1 MTANQPIQHSH
12 YTQVNASRKFP
23 VDILIDGLRT
33 PQNIGMCLRLSEAFG
48 VQNVFLH
55 KSSPDPSNRSVK
67 KSAREAE
74 KKLEL
79 RYFENVI
86 SQIHERQEKGFSI
99 ISLELTDKSKSID
112 TYRFSTDKPIC
123 LVIGSERNGIQQEIL
138 NLSDEILSIDM
149 FGSNSSLNVATSL
162 SIALYE
168 ITKQLR

>member
-1 MTANQPIQHSH
+1 MTPNQPTQHSH
-12 YTQVNASRKFP
+12 YTQVNSSIEFP
-23 VDILIDGLRT
+23 VEILIDGLRT

-55 KSSPDPSNRSVK
+55 KESPDPSNRSVK
-67 KSAREAE
+67 KTAREEE
-74 KKLEL
+74 KNLNLHYYED
-79 RYFENVI
+79 VI
-86 SQIHERQEKGFSI
+86 SQIKKRQERGFSI

-112 TYRFSTDKPIC
+112 TYTFTKSKPIC

-138 NLSDEILSIDM
+138 NQSDDILSIDM